1 MRRVISVVAVVA
13 VAALAIGMFAARAE
27 SQTKAA
33 SGFDQLKALTG
44 TWESSTSEGVTINT
58 IRLVSNNTAVEE
70 TFQSR
75 DGNMHTQMVTMY
87 TPDGERVAMTHYC
100 SIGNQPHMETPA
112 VSANQKDFDFSFINI
127 GNLADAKGPH
137 MHHMLLEIK
146 DADHFSETWT
156 MNANGKEQKET
167 FNFVRTKG

>member
-1 MRRVISVVAVVA
+1 MRKVTGVGAVVA

-33 SGFDQLKALTG
+33 GGFDQLKALTG
-44 TWESSTSEGVTINT
+44 TWEASTSEGVTINT

-70 TFQSR
+70 TFQSK

-112 VSANQKDFDFSFINI
+112 VSANQKQFDFSFTSA
-127 GNLADAKGPH
+127 GNLADANGMH
-137 MHHMLLEIK
+137 MNHMVLEIK

-156 MNANGKEQKET
+156 MSANGKEQKET
-167 FNFVRTKG
+167 FNFVRAKG

>member
-1 MRRVISVVAVVA
+1 MRKVTSFVAVVA
-13 VAALAIGMFAARAE
+13 VAALAIGMFAARAG

-33 SGFDQLKALTG
+33 GGFDQLKALTG
-44 TWESSTSEGVTINT
+44 TWEASTSEGITLNT

-70 TFQSR
+70 TFQSK
-75 DGNMHTQMVTMY
+75 DGNEHTQMVTMY

-100 SIGNQPHMETPA
+100 SIGNQPHMETSA
-112 VSANQKDFDFSFINI
+112 VSAGQKAFDFSFTGA

-156 MNANGKEQKET
+156 MSANGNEQKMT
-167 FNFVRTKG
+167 FNFARTKG